1 MVGAKVKALLALT
14 GTTHRELAEALSISP
29 QALSNKFQKDSF
41 SVSDLIGAADF
52 FGCRLNFE
60 FPNGSKITFSNDDR
74 KTGGY

>member
-1 MVGAKVKALLALT
+1 MIGTKVKALLALT

-60 FPNGSKITFSNDDR
+60 FPDGSKITFTTEDR
-74 KTGGY
+74 RE

>member
-1 MVGAKVKALLALT
+1 MIGTKVKALLALT

-52 FGCRLNFE
+52 LGCRLNFE
-60 FPNGSKITFSNDDR
+60 FPNGCKIIFTTEDR
-74 KTGGY
+74 RE

>member
-41 SVSDLIGAADF
+41 SVSDLIGAANF
-52 FGCRLNFE
+52 FGCRLTFE
-60 FPNGSKITFSNDDR
+60 FSNGSKITFSNDDR